1 MKKRFIALLLCCVMI
16 FTLSPS
22 LIASAAA
29 DDETVQQVEQTSEAK
44 DTDQQPEQ
52 QPDQAQNEDKNE
64 TQATEEPKTEEP
76 MPEEP
81 KIEEPKAEE
90 PKAEEPKA
98 EDETTIPAAEQ
109 SDAPVES
116 EIITPTVN
124 FTNVAPFLPPVSGG
138 VRMLRA
144 PLAARAA
151 ANFAANDAAN
161 DTATDNG
168 MKISKTATANNDG
181 SYTITLEAYATGEKV
196 ISEITKDVPTDII
209 LVLDQSGSM
218 AEDIGT
224 VTFSQYEDEYNWYY
238 GTTYHTRN
246 QDYYEY
252 RHNGG
257 SGNLWHKLA
266 DGSFVSVSVTRQE
279 KPSYTAITNGKN
291 DSTSGKATSYWK
303 NRNNLYALVDGEYL
317 KVTVERTRSNGTYT
331 YRLPDGTQIA
341 SQSGA
346 NQSPTFTG
354 IEGNV
359 IYLASVND
367 AATTYTYTYTDSNN
381 NVQIIG
387 TSTGATTVF
396 SPALYERV
404 TSTSGGGTRLDA
416 LKNAVNNFANAVHTK
431 SLGKDGQVG
440 GGDDIDH
447 RIALVGFSSPDYN
460 NTELLTG
467 SAINQGD
474 WKGTNI
480 STGGWDGYYYFP
492 TGYEMNGPQYGS
504 ISDAQYKAALLPMN
518 TDAGLSGVATGVNAL
533 TAWGGTRTDNGLAM
547 ANKIFE
553 QNPIPNGE
561 KRNRVVIVFTD
572 GIPGLSGYDGSV
584 ASSAITESNTA
595 KTTYG
600 ATVYTIGIFSGADAT
615 SAGSTGNG
623 SSDADKGNYFL
634 QRVSSNKQYPQSPSY
649 YLSAADS
656 GSLNNIF
663 QQISDQIETGG
674 SSSTLTSDAVVKDII
689 SPQFTLPK
697 GATAS
702 DITLETYA
710 CTGKDGENYTWSKN
724 TDAMGARATI
734 TSTDSTHETTTR
746 NQVSV
751 TDFDFAENYVG
762 TVTENGQTTYRGN
775 KLVITFKV
783 KPRPGFLGGNDVIT
797 NTSAGVYENS
807 SAENPVMTFDQPQV
821 DVTIKEPDIT
831 LPDANVYLGAY
842 FSETVNAED
851 LKNGTKVKF
860 GDDIELNLTKPNEN
874 WGLESWQT
882 EYVTIEVKVTD
893 KYGKEVTDFEKL
905 TEDTEYKVSVSIK
918 PKTPKAGNS
927 GYDESMAGTI
937 HVFKPELTFK
947 DSTAYYGESVPENN
961 NYSGNYV
968 ANSEKWKNG
977 GKYSTYDGVQM
988 IGAKPK
994 LDITYTPDEAKLD
1007 NGKYTKQDVPVS
1019 ATVKIGTENVNG
1031 HTTFVHQDCTGKT
1044 CALPEGYHFWIHIQT
1059 CTLSITKQGGA
1070 SDEPYVFTV
1079 YRNGKEYSEVTVW
1092 GNGTE
1097 TLVELPIGTYTISEN
1112 AGWSW
1117 RYTANNGSSAE
1128 LTAQN
1133 PTGSITCV
1141 NTKNNNQWLNGFSEV
1156 VRNIFGTNH

>member
-1 MKKRFIALLLCCVMI
+1 MKRRAFSLLLSL
-16 FTLSPS
+16 TLLLS
-22 LIASAAA
+22 LAL
-29 DDETVQQVEQTSEAK
+29 
-44 DTDQQPEQ
+44 P
-52 QPDQAQNEDKNE
+52 
-64 TQATEEPKTEEP
+64 ATT
-76 MPEEP
+76 
-81 KIEEPKAEE
+81 AY
-90 PKAEEPKA
+90 A
-98 EDETTIPAAEQ
+98 EDG
-109 SDAPVES
+109 SS
-116 EIITPTVN
+116 N
-124 FTNVAPFLPPVSGG
+124 K
-138 VRMLRA
+138 
-144 PLAARAA
+144 
-151 ANFAANDAAN
+151 
-161 DTATDNG
+161 G
-168 MKISKTATANNDG
+168 MEISKTATANQDG

-279 KPSYTAITNGKN
+279 NPSYTAITNGKN
-291 DSTSGKATSYWK
+291 NSTSGGATNYWS
-303 NRNNLYALVDGEYL
+303 NQENLYALVDGEYL
-317 KVTVERTRSNGTYT
+317 KVTVERTKYNGTYT
-331 YRLPDGTQIA
+331 YTLPDGTRIA

-346 NQSPTFTG
+346 NKSPTFTG

-697 GATAS
+697 GATTS
-702 DITLETYA
+702 SITLETYR
-710 CTGKDGENYTWSKN
+710 CTGKNANGDYTWSKN
-724 TDAMGARATI
+724 ADAMGATASI
-734 TSTDSTHETTTR
+734 SGD
-746 NQVSV
+746 QVSV
-751 TDFDFAENYVG
+751 TGFNFSDNYVG
-762 TVTENGQTTYRGN
+762 TVTENGNTSYRGN
-775 KLVITFKV
+775 KLVISFKV
-783 KPRPGFLGGNDVIT
+783 QPKAGFLGGNEVYT
-797 NTSAGVYENS
+797 NTSAGIYENG
-807 SAENPVMTFDQPQV
+807 SAENPLLTFDRPTV
-821 DVTIKEPDIT
+821 NVPIKDVTVTAEDK
-831 LPDANVYLGAY
+831 NVYLKGEVTADQLKDGAEI
-842 FSETVNAED
+842 SVGDVKLD
-851 LKNGTKVKF
+851 LSKDNY
-860 GDDIELNLTKPNEN
+860 
-874 WGLESWQT
+874 GLEDWQT
-882 EYVTIEVKVTD
+882 EYVDITVTVKDEDGNAISDKLTD
-893 KYGKEVTDFEKL
+893 L
-905 TEDTEYKVSVSIK
+905 TEDTTYTVEVTVAPKK
-918 PKTPKAGNS
+918 PGTSTTEKGDAATAKTGVNDPAANI
-927 GYDESMAGTI
+927 Y
-937 HVFKPELTFK
+937 VFKPELTFK
-947 DSTAYYGESVPENN
+947 DSTAYYGENVPTNN
-961 NYSGNYV
+961 DYSGNKV
-968 ANSEKWKNG
+968 SEKWMHGNTV
-977 GKYSTYDGVQM
+977 STDADVTMFGD
-988 IGAKPK
+988 KPT
-994 LDITYTPDEAKLD
+994 LDITYAPDGSKLD
-1007 NGKYTKQDVPVS
+1007 NGKYTKQDVPVA
-1019 ATVKIGTENVNG
+1019 ATVKINTENVNK
-1031 HTTFVHQDCTGKT
+1031 HTTFLHQNCTPDCGWAAPTTPNGDPAFLIHVKT
-1044 CALPEGYHFWIHIQT
+1044 CKLT
-1059 CTLSITKQGGA
+1059 ITKQGGA
-1070 SDEPYVFTV
+1070 DGEPYVFDI
-1079 YRNGKEYSEVTVW
+1079 YKDDDKYSEVTIV
-1092 GNGTE
+1092 GNDTQ
-1097 TLVELPIGTYTISEN
+1097 TLYELPVGTYTIKEDT
-1112 AGWSW
+1112 GWSW
-1117 RYTANNGSSAE
+1117 RYSVDNGGSAA
-1128 LTAQN
+1128 LTAQY
-1133 PTGSITCV
+1133 PTGSITCT
-1141 NTKNNNQWLNGFSEV
+1141 NTKNNDKWLNGFSNV
-1156 VRNIFGTNH
+1156 KKNIFGVND